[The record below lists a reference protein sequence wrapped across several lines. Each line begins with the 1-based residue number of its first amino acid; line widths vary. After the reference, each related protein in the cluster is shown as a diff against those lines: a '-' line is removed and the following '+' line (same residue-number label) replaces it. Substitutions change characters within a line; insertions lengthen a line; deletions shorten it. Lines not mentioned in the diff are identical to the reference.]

1 MSTSKSCLIS
11 LFILLTTCF
20 SGAPI
25 QEKAFACSC
34 VWEGAFMNVVHKA
47 PLVVRAKILRHN
59 IPMDAKSFDPQAS
72 TPSMD
77 ALALEVLKGA
87 MLDSGLRI
95 QLGDGMHC
103 RPNVETFPVG
113 SEWILAINGAG
124 AKPGTGLAIS
134 HCGEYWLKVENNQV
148 IGSIDGNQGDV
159 KRMKYEDFRARLRY
173 PAFKE
178 QFKGKIKAGE
188 RYSHPFGRMFELVL
202 EPMGQGWML
211 FVKEYGRDEDLARL
225 TPSLHFMPNPREI
238 EGWHFLKDPTTCPDR
253 AYLAESGPD
262 NPRKFIFSPE
272 VGKTIQGPNAT
283 TAITV
288 EEVDKVSKFGK
299 GTLDI
304 KKHVLTPDAPCPDI
318 EWMEFV
324 VNVEGGC

>member
-1 MSTSKSCLIS
+1 MSISKSCLLS
-11 LFILLTTCF
+11 LFILLTICLD
-20 SGAPI
+20 API
-25 QEKAFACSC
+25 QDKAFACSC
-34 VWEGAFMNVVHKA
+34 EWKGAFLKVAHDA
-47 PLVVRAKILRHN
+47 PIVVRAKILRHN
-59 IPMDAKSFDPQAS
+59 KPGDSSSFDPSAS

-77 ALALEVLKGA
+77 VHVLEVLKGA
-87 MLDSGLRI
+87 MLDSGMRI
-95 QLGDGMHC
+95 QMGDGVHC

-124 AKPGTGLAIS
+124 AKPGNGLAIS

-148 IGSIDGNQGDV
+148 VGSIDGKQADV
-159 KRMKYEDFRARLRY
+159 KRMQYEDFRTRLRY

-178 QFKGKIKAGE
+178 QFKGRVKAGE

-211 FVKEYGRDEDLARL
+211 FVKEYGRDEDLTRL
-225 TPSLHFMPNPREI
+225 TPPLHFMPNPREI

-262 NPRKFIFSPE
+262 NPREFIFSPK
-272 VGKTIQGPNAT
+272 VGQTIQGPNAT

-288 EEVDKVSKFGK
+288 EEIDEVSKFGK
-299 GTLDI
+299 GALDI
-304 KKHVLTPDAPCPDI
+304 KKYALTPNAPCPGI

-324 VNVEGGC
+324 VNVEGGY